1 MINFSRIEQDIFVGS
16 APQSE
21 VDASRLAQMKISAV
35 LSLQSDD
42 DLKVHRIDWN
52 KLQAAYVDLGIQAQ
66 RFPIIDFDEA
76 DLGRKLPEP
85 VKALD
90 QMLTEGRRVYVHC
103 NAGICRAPATVLTYF
118 CHFRE
123 VPLEQGLA
131 ALRKERPQVH
141 PYLGAVEIA
150 LNSLRS

>member
-123 VPLEQGLA
+123 VSLEQGLA